1 MEEVFELFEVV
12 VWTAV
17 LEAEPRQGN
26 PHVLLRQSDGLD
38 GSLLKI

>member
-26 PHVLLRQSDGLD
+26 PHVVTSEW
-38 GSLLKI
+38 